1 MERIKKYWKQV
12 LFFLAIM
19 GPGLI
24 TASAD
29 NDSGGITTYA
39 VAGAQYGYALL
50 WTLIPV
56 TLLLIYT
63 LDISTKLGVV
73 THQGLAA
80 LIREKFRVK
89 LTVPLLLLVFIANFG
104 TTVSEF
110 AGISSAFHIIGSQT
124 GLYQKAIS
132 QVSWLGGLSWGS
144 AMQSIAVILC
154 ALLVWVF
161 VVKGDYKRVEKV
173 FLTLVLF
180 YVAYIISA
188 VLAKPDWNA
197 ALTALVVPTFKN
209 DPNFIFTTI
218 GLIGT
223 TITPWMYFYHNST
236 VAEKGISEE
245 DIKYSRIDSMFGAI
259 ITDVVAFFIIVASA
273 ATIFVN
279 KLSVTTVEDI
289 GRSLVPLAGVYAGY
303 LFSFGL
309 LNASIFAAAILPLST
324 SYIICEALGWETGI
338 DRDFKDAPQFYT
350 IFTTM
355 IVVSSLLIL
364 IPGMPL
370 LMIMRVS
377 QVANGV
383 LLPFFLVYLLL
394 LAEDKKLMGKYATQ
408 GALRIIGWLVAALL
422 IVLDILL
429 VIGPVFAQK

>member
-12 LFFLAIM
+12 LFFLSIM

-29 NDSGGITTYA
+29 NDSGGIATYA

-89 LTVPLLLLVFIANFG
+89 LTVPLLLLVFVANFG

-110 AGISSAFHIIGSQT
+110 AGISSSFNIIGLQV
-124 GLYQKAIS
+124 GLYQKAVSNI
-132 QVSWLGGLSWGS
+132 SWLSGLSWGS
-144 AMQSIAVILC
+144 LLQSIAVILC
-154 ALLVWVF
+154 ALLIWVF

-173 FLTLVLF
+173 FLTLILF

-245 DIKYSRIDSMFGAI
+245 DIKYSRMDSMFGAL
-259 ITDVVAFFIIVASA
+259 ITDIIAFFIIVASA

-338 DRDFKDAPQFYT
+338 DRGFRDAPQFYT

-355 IVVSSLLIL
+355 IVVSSLIIL

-394 LAEDKKLMGKYATQ
+394 LAEDKRLMGKYAAQ

-429 VIGPVFAQK
+429 VFGPIFTHS

>member
-1 MERIKKYWKQV
+1 MERLKKYWTQV
-12 LFFLAIM
+12 LFFLSIM

-39 VAGAQYGYALL
+39 VAGAQYGYELL

-89 LTVPLLLLVFIANFG
+89 LTLPLLLLVFVANFG

-110 AGISSAFHIIGSQT
+110 AGISSSFHIVGTQAGWYENMIFGS
-124 GLYQKAIS
+124 
-132 QVSWLGGLSWGS
+132 VSWGNLT
-144 AMQSIAVILC
+144 QSVAVVVCAILI
-154 ALLVWVF
+154 WFF
-161 VVKGDYKRVEKV
+161 VVKGNYRRVERV
-173 FLTLVLF
+173 FLTLVVF
-180 YVAYIISA
+180 YVAYIVSA
-188 VLAKPDWNA
+188 VLAKPDWHA
-197 ALTALVVPTFKN
+197 ALTALVVPTLRTDSAFL
-209 DPNFIFTTI
+209 FTTI
-218 GLIGT
+218 GVIGT
-223 TITPWMYFYHNST
+223 TITPWMYFYHNSS

-245 DIKYSRIDSMFGAI
+245 DIKYSRIDSLFGSL
-259 ITDVVAFFIIVASA
+259 ITDIIAFFIMVASA
-273 ATIFVN
+273 ATIYVN
-279 KLSVTTVEDI
+279 KLSVTNVEDI
-289 GRSLVPLAGVYAGY
+289 ARSLAPLAGNYASY

-324 SYIICEALGWETGI
+324 AYTICEALGWETGI
-338 DRDFKDAPQFYT
+338 DREFKEAPQFYT

-355 IVVSSLLIL
+355 IVLSTLLIL
-364 IPGMPL
+364 IPHMPL

-383 LLPFFLVYLLL
+383 LLPFFLIYLLL
-394 LAEDKKLMGKYATQ
+394 LAEDKKLMGKYAVQ
-408 GALRIIGWLVAALL
+408 GFLRWAGWFIAIALM
-422 IVLDILL
+422 VLDVMLL
-429 VIGPVFAQK
+429 AGPFFGL

>member
-12 LFFLAIM
+12 LFFLSIM

-29 NDSGGITTYA
+29 NDSGGIATYA

-110 AGISSAFHIIGSQT
+110 AGISSSFNIIGSQV
-124 GLYQKAIS
+124 GLYQKTVSNI
-132 QVSWLGGLSWGS
+132 SWLSGLSWGS
-144 AMQSIAVILC
+144 LLQSIAVILC
-154 ALLVWVF
+154 ALLIWVF

-173 FLTLVLF
+173 FLTLILF

-188 VLAKPDWNA
+188 FLAKPDWNA

-245 DIKYSRIDSMFGAI
+245 DIKYSRMDSMFGAL
-259 ITDVVAFFIIVASA
+259 ITDIIAFFIIVASA

-289 GRSLVPLAGVYAGY
+289 GRSLVPLAGAYAGY

-355 IVVSSLLIL
+355 IAVSSLLIL

-394 LAEDKKLMGKYATQ
+394 LAEDKRLMGKYATQ
-408 GALRIIGWLVAALL
+408 GVLRVIGWLVAALL

-429 VIGPVFAQK
+429 VLGPIFTQS

>member
-12 LFFLAIM
+12 LFFLSIM

-29 NDSGGITTYA
+29 NDSGGIATYA

-89 LTVPLLLLVFIANFG
+89 LTVPLLLLVFVANFG

-110 AGISSAFHIIGSQT
+110 AGISSSFNIIGSQV
-124 GLYQKAIS
+124 GLYQKTVSNI
-132 QVSWLGGLSWGS
+132 SWLSGLSWGS
-144 AMQSIAVILC
+144 LLQSIAVILC
-154 ALLVWVF
+154 ALLIWVF

-173 FLTLVLF
+173 FLTLILF

-188 VLAKPDWNA
+188 VLAKPDWHA

-245 DIKYSRIDSMFGAI
+245 DIKYSRMDSMFGAL
-259 ITDVVAFFIIVASA
+259 ITDIVAFFIIVASA

-289 GRSLVPLAGVYAGY
+289 GRSLVPLAGAYAGY

-338 DRDFKDAPQFYT
+338 DRGFRDAPQFYT

-355 IVVSSLLIL
+355 IVVSSLIIL

-394 LAEDKKLMGKYATQ
+394 LAEDKKLMGKYAAQ
-408 GALRIIGWLVAALL
+408 GVLRVIGWLVAALL

-429 VIGPVFAQK
+429 VFGPIFTHS

>member
-12 LFFLAIM
+12 LFFLSIM

-29 NDSGGITTYA
+29 NDSGGIATYA

-89 LTVPLLLLVFIANFG
+89 LTVPLLLLVFVANFG

-110 AGISSAFHIIGSQT
+110 AGISSSFNIIGSQV
-124 GLYQKAIS
+124 GLYQKTVSNI
-132 QVSWLGGLSWGS
+132 SWLSGLSWGS
-144 AMQSIAVILC
+144 LLQSIAVILC
-154 ALLVWVF
+154 ALLIWVF

-173 FLTLVLF
+173 FLTLILF

-245 DIKYSRIDSMFGAI
+245 DIKYSRMDSMFGAL
-259 ITDVVAFFIIVASA
+259 ITDIVAFFIIVASA

-338 DRDFKDAPQFYT
+338 DRGFRDAPQFYT

-355 IVVSSLLIL
+355 IVVSSLIIL

-394 LAEDKKLMGKYATQ
+394 LAEDKRLMGKYAAQ
-408 GALRIIGWLVAALL
+408 GVLRVIGWLVAALL

-429 VIGPVFAQK
+429 VFGPILTHS